1 MDKRNKR
8 EKRGHETKDAGG
20 RRAETTEDRPQRSCH
35 DCVFCMWDKG
45 LWMRTQMSG
54 LPVLGMCANHPDT
67 PGRLRDVPGR
77 PCRNFRGKPLR
88 VEPPEPPN
96 DKIRY
101 IPLTRGLHAIVDAE
115 DYEWLSQYKWHAT
128 KPTGSGR
135 VYAARGK
142 SGATIFMHR
151 MIMRPPEGKVVD
163 HVNGNGQDN
172 RRGNLRVC
180 TPLQNSR
187 NRRKHR
193 DGKSR
198 FIGVSPC
205 GKKWQAFVGRRYVGV
220 FEDEVEAAKA
230 RDRKAKEMY
239 GEHAWLNFPP
249 KSDERDK

>member
-35 DCVFCMWDKG
+35 DCVFCTWDKG
-45 LWMRTQMSG
+45 LWMRTLLSG
-54 LPVLGMCANHPDT
+54 RPVLGMCANHPVT
-67 PGRLRDVPGR
+67 PGRLREVPGR
-77 PCRNFRGKPLR
+77 PCRNFRGKPRR

-101 IPLTRGLHAIVDAE
+101 IPLTRGLHAIVDAD

-151 MIMRPPEGKVVD
+151 MIMQPPEGKVVD